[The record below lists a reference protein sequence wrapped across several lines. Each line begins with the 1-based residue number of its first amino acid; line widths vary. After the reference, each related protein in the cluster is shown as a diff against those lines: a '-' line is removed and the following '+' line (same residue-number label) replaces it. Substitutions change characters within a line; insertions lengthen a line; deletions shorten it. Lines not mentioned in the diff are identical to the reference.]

1 MREQLAGDKIAPA
14 SGAALTAT
22 EFNRHWADEDNARN
36 LVLRR
41 QEILNDI
48 TDTTASVF
56 LGLTLACA
64 RCHDHKFDPLLQK
77 DYYRFQA
84 FFAAVQPIDAP
95 AGSAAERHGY
105 REGLQA
111 WEEATAAIQSEME
124 SIEQ

>member
-1 MREQLAGDKIAPA
+1 MGGEETAPKTA
-14 SGAALTAT
+14 PPLIAT

-64 RCHDHKFDPLLQK
+64 RCHDHKYDPVLQK
-77 DYYRFQA
+77 DYYSFLA
-84 FFAAVQPIDAP
+84 FFAAAQPSDSVT
-95 AGSAAERHGY
+95 GHSDELEKY
-105 REGLQA
+105 RDRTQE
-111 WEEATAAIQSEME
+111 WE
-124 SIEQ
+124 